1 MNLHARIAHLSIPE
15 IERRRS
21 VSIFGVALG
30 DGVKT
35 LIFEAA
41 QQCTLVAA
49 LRLTIGIPYAEGGGD
64 GGKDR
69 NGCEGST
76 HGNAK
81 EAKGPLR

>member
-1 MNLHARIAHLSIPE
+1 MNLRARIAHLSIPE

-41 QQCTLVAA
+41 QQCTLIAA
-49 LRLTIGIPYAEGGGD
+49 LRLTIGIPYTEGGGD
-64 GGKDR
+64 CGKDC
-69 NGCEGST
+69 NGCEGCT
-76 HGNAK
+76 HDNAK
-81 EAKGPLR
+81 VAKGPER